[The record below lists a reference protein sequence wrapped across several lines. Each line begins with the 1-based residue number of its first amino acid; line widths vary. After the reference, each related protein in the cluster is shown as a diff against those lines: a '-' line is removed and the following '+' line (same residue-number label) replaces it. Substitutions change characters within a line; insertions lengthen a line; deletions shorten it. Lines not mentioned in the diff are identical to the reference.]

1 MKKNRKSVLSLTL
14 VTAMILSL
22 FSSAMASAAT
32 DNSEQAN
39 TSAAPSKMQTYVNAM
54 EPGWNLGNSLD
65 AVGEDE
71 TAWGNPRITKEL
83 IQSIAAEG
91 YNSIRIP
98 VT

>member
-39 TSAAPSKMQTYVNAM
+39 TLTRSKQNADLRKRH
-54 EPGWNLGNSLD
+54 G
-65 AVGEDE
+65 
-71 TAWGNPRITKEL
+71 AWLESG
-83 IQSIAAEG
+83 
-91 YNSIRIP
+91 
-98 VT
+98 